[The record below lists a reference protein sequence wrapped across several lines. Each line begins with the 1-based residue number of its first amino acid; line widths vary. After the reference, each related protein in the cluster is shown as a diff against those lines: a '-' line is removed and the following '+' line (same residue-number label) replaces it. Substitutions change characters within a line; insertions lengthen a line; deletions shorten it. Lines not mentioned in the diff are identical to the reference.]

1 MRLIVSGIIYLIGVA
16 VILALKPQLMFKDDG
31 VWKEFGIGRNT
42 ETHTWFPF
50 WLFVI
55 LWALFSY
62 IVTIIFIPGVSI
74 PYVETNIRNQN
85 SVRNQN
91 VQNRRKNKNN
101 SAEISPKELT
111 PGYYVLNK
119 EGSKDGVP
127 RYVYLGAE
135 PDSVPDAL
143 ED

>member
-1 MRLIVSGIIYLIGVA
+1 MRLIVSGIIYLIGIA

-55 LWALFSY
+55 IWALFSY
-62 IVTIIFIPGVSI
+62 IVTTIFIPGVSI
-74 PYVETNIRNQN
+74 PYVEKTVQNQN
-85 SVRNQN
+85 HGK
-91 VQNRRKNKNN
+91 NRGKNKNN
-101 SAEISPKELT
+101 SKELT

-119 EGSKDGVP
+119 EGTKDGVP
-127 RYVYLGAE
+127 RYVYLGPEMNSESE
-135 PDSVPDAL
+135 PRL